1 MSRITTYLTNELY
14 QIKNNTKI
22 PKFPNVLVGGT
33 FDHLHN
39 GHIKLLIVACT
50 ASTKHL
56 FVGICSDK
64 MVKYKKYSE
73 YIEDE
78 KSRYD
83 NVVTILDLIKPELK
97 KTVVIIN
104 DPYEP
109 SLIFKHDLNALV
121 LSSETYK
128 DGFIINNKR
137 IKKGLNKFSILEI
150 QRSKTDISSTL
161 IRKKIQNSIKK
172 KLKKFF

>member
-22 PKFPNVLVGGT
+22 PEFPNVLVGGT

-39 GHIKLLIVACT
+39 GHIKLLIIACL
-50 ASTKHL
+50 ASTEHL
-56 FVGICSDK
+56 FIAVCSDK

-78 KSRYD
+78 KTRYD
-83 NVVTILDLIKPELK
+83 NVVTILDFIKPELK

-104 DPYEP
+104 NPYEQ
-109 SLIFKHDLNALV
+109 SLIFTQDLNALV
-121 LSSETYK
+121 LSSETYR

-137 IKKGLNKFSILEI
+137 TKKGLNRISILEI
-150 QRSKTDISSTL
+150 QRSKTDISSTT
-161 IRKKIQNSIKK
+161 IRKDIHYHYN
-172 KLKKFF
+172 KLNT

>member
-1 MSRITTYLTNELY
+1 MSHITTYLTNELY

-22 PKFPNVLVGGT
+22 PEFQNVLVGGT

-39 GHIKLLIVACT
+39 GHIKLLIVACM
-50 ASTKHL
+50 ASTEHL
-56 FVGICSDK
+56 FVAVCSDK

-78 KSRYD
+78 KTRYD
-83 NVVTILDLIKPELK
+83 NVVTILNLINPELK
-97 KTVVIIN
+97 KTIVIIN

-109 SLIFKHDLNALV
+109 SLIFNHDLNALV
-121 LSSETYK
+121 LSSETYE

-137 IKKGLNKFSILEI
+137 TKKGLNKFIILEI
-150 QRSKTDISSTL
+150 QRSKTDISSTS
-161 IRKKIQNSIKK
+161 IRKEIQSSIKK
-172 KLKKFF
+172 KMKKIF